1 MAEEA
6 QSNKSPALKP
16 STLVA
21 GIFAFL
27 IIFSAFAMLSGCLQ
41 SINFGD
47 AAGAV
52 FGNDTAK
59 VATQNACALGFMSF
73 GISVAGWFLGLAGTI
88 FDYSLLAFVVSMGGL
103 IGEDAPFANGIQ
115 LGWTIIRDLVNLAF
129 IGGLIYAAI
138 SLILKL
144 GAQNVGQLVV
154 RIIVAALLVNF
165 SYFFGAVIIDTS
177 NFVSQKIYEEA
188 ISIDNTDRVNPFSFS
203 GLAQAGTQSGLTAPV
218 SERFMVVTRLGSL
231 YDLRTEDF
239 AEGGEFAEN
248 STMPYIISFIGAVLF
263 SMTAA
268 IFATAAIFL
277 IIRFVIIV
285 ILLITAPI
293 GILYFVG
300 VPPFTNWGKAWWDT
314 LIAQAL
320 FPVVFLILVGISFK
334 VMELGFVDAVAGD
347 KSLFN
352 LVTNPSD
359 LEDWYANLNLLMVFG
374 VAWFFMYFSLQAA
387 SNIAQQKQFTPP
399 SPAAL
404 FAGASGFQKTVAGLY
419 PRQLLF
425 NFARKRL
432 EGSAEATL
440 EGIGSAGRWTGRE
453 IRGATGDILTL
464 KPLRDFTRDIGIPA
478 IPSIPPIRES
488 TRARRDVDA
497 RRTARIAGYLDDAMS
512 TDAETAAK
520 GRKGLKEE
528 FDRMSAEDRAKRW
541 NGMSARQRA
550 ALEDSL
556 PADMVAKMREDAKK
570 GGKIDAAAKEARGT
584 SGNVGVSSVPADLA
598 PVVRAI
604 AASDSHE
611 AVRDDREMYRALLSA
626 RSDKKAMQGLVA
638 EMRKNNISLAKL
650 PAEILQSKHV
660 AAELRVQDLHEIGR
674 NTRDITYEQYEKI
687 VRKTNRDTRKRFL
700 SGPGKYGR
708 PVSQKMT
715 DDTVEPDEDDE
726 APPADNPATPQRI

>member
-1 MAEEA
+1 MADEA

-21 GIFAFL
+21 GIFAFMF
-27 IIFSAFAMLSGCLQ
+27 IFAIFAALSGCLQ
-41 SINFGD
+41 SVNLGEILKAGTGNE
-47 AAGAV
+47 AAA
-52 FGNDTAK
+52 A
-59 VATQNACALGFMSF
+59 ATQNACALGFMSF
-73 GISVAGWFLGLAGTI
+73 GIAVAGWFLGLAGTI
-88 FDYSLLAFVVSMGGL
+88 FDYALLAFVVSMGGL
-103 IGEDAPFANGIQ
+103 VGQNAPFANGIQ

-144 GAQNVGQLVV
+144 GSQNVGQLVV

-165 SYFFGAVIIDTS
+165 SYFFGAVIIDAS
-177 NFVSQKIYEEA
+177 NFVSQKVYEEA
-188 ISIDNTDRVNPFSFS
+188 ISIDNSDRVNPFSFS

-248 STMPYIISFIGAVLF
+248 STMPYILSAIGFFLF
-263 SMTAA
+263 TITAA
-268 IFATAAIFL
+268 VFATAAIFL
-277 IIRFVIIV
+277 FIRFVIIV

-334 VMELGFVDAVAGD
+334 VMELGFVDSIAGD

-352 LVTNPSD
+352 LITNPDSLD
-359 LEDWYANLNLLMVFG
+359 VWYANLNLLMVFG

-404 FAGASGFQKTVAGLY
+404 FAGASGFQKFVTGLY
-419 PRQLLF
+419 PRTLAFRAATALTRP
-425 NFARKRL
+425 A
-432 EGSAEATL
+432 AEAVTD
-440 EGIGSAGRWTGRE
+440 AGGR
-453 IRGATGDILTL
+453 IVGGAVDGVKGLVTL
-464 KPLRDFTRDIGIPA
+464 KPLRDAFSPTA
-478 IPSIPPIRES
+478 
-488 TRARRDVDA
+488 RARQQTA
-497 RRTARIAGYLDDAMS
+497 ERRTGRVGGYLNDAMS

-528 FDRMSAEDRAKRW
+528 FDRMSAEERAKRW
-541 NGMSARQRA
+541 NGMNARQRA
-550 ALEDSL
+550 AVEDSL
-556 PADMVAKMREDAKK
+556 PAEMVEKIREDAKK
-570 GGKIDAAAKEARGT
+570 TGDKITSATAGT
-584 SGNVGVSSVPADLA
+584 SERSGVARSAGGSVDVT

-604 AASDSHE
+604 ATSDSHE
-611 AVRDDREMYRALLSA
+611 AVRDNREMYRALMDA
-626 RSDKKAMQGLVA
+626 RSDKKQMQALIS
-638 EMRKNNISLAKL
+638 EMRKTGVSLAKL
-650 PAEILQSKHV
+650 PAELLQSKHV

-674 NTRDITYEQYEKI
+674 NTRDISYDQYEKI
-687 VRKTNRDTRKRFL
+687 VKKTNRETRKRFL

-708 PVSQKMT
+708 PVSKAMRS
-715 DDTVEPDEDDE
+715 DEEPEVESDEETVESVSETETSSPEE
-726 APPADNPATPQRI
+726 PKS

>member
-21 GIFAFL
+21 GIFAFMF
-27 IIFSAFAMLSGCLQ
+27 IFAIFAALSGCLQ
-41 SINFGD
+41 SVNLGD
-47 AAGAV
+47 VVSGTLGNETGQNAA
-52 FGNDTAK
+52 K
-59 VATQNACALGFMSF
+59 NACALGFMSF
-73 GISVAGWFLGLAGTI
+73 GIAVAGWFLGLAGTI
-88 FDYSLLAFVVSMGGL
+88 FDYALLAFVVSMGGL
-103 IGEDAPFANGIQ
+103 IGQNAPFANGIQ

-248 STMPYIISFIGAVLF
+248 STMPYILSAIGFFLF
-263 SMTAA
+263 TITAA
-268 IFATAAIFL
+268 VFATAAIFL
-277 IIRFVIIV
+277 FIRFVIMV

-334 VMELGFVDAVAGD
+334 VMELGFVDSIAGD

-352 LVTNPSD
+352 LITNPDS
-359 LEDWYANLNLLMVFG
+359 LEVWYANLNLLMVFG

-399 SPAAL
+399 SPGAL
-404 FAGASGFQKTVAGLY
+404 FAGASGFQKFVTGLY
-419 PRQLLF
+419 PRTLAFRAATALTRP
-425 NFARKRL
+425 A
-432 EGSAEATL
+432 AEATTDFGGRVAGGAVQGL
-440 EGIGSAGRWTGRE
+440 KDIGG
-453 IRGATGDILTL
+453 LVTL
-464 KPLRDFTRDIGIPA
+464 KPLRDRAGLVLSPTA
-478 IPSIPPIRES
+478 
-488 TRARRDVDA
+488 RARRDVEE
-497 RRTARIAGYLDDAMS
+497 RRTARVGGYLGDAMS

-520 GRKGLKEE
+520 GRKGLKEDFE
-528 FDRMSAEDRAKRW
+528 RMSAEERAKRW
-541 NGMSARQRA
+541 NGMNARQRA
-550 ALEDSL
+550 AVEDSL

-570 GGKIDAAAKEARGT
+570 GGKIDTAAKEARTASAT
-584 SGNVGVSSVPADLA
+584 SGAGAGTQTLDVQ

-604 AASDSHE
+604 ATSDSHE

-674 NTRDITYEQYEKI
+674 NTRDITYDQYEKI

-726 APPADNPATPQRI
+726 VPPAEIGPGESAARSK

>member
-16 STLVA
+16 STLIA
-21 GIFAFL
+21 GIFAFMF
-27 IIFSAFAMLSGCLQ
+27 IFAIFAALSGCLQ
-41 SINFGD
+41 SVNLGD
-47 AAGAV
+47 VVSGTLGNETGQHAA
-52 FGNDTAK
+52 K
-59 VATQNACALGFMSF
+59 NACALGFMSF
-73 GISVAGWFLGLAGTI
+73 GIAVAGWFLGLAGTI

-103 IGEDAPFANGIQ
+103 IGQNAPFANGIQ

-144 GAQNVGQLVV
+144 GTQNIGQLVV

-239 AEGGEFAEN
+239 AEGGQFAEN
-248 STMPYIISFIGAVLF
+248 STMPYILSAIGFFLF
-263 SMTAA
+263 TITAA
-268 IFATAAIFL
+268 VFATAAIFL
-277 IIRFVIIV
+277 FIRFVIMV

-320 FPVVFLILVGISFK
+320 FPVVFLVLVGISFK
-334 VMELGFVDAVAGD
+334 VMELGFVDSVAGD

-352 LVTNPSD
+352 LITNPDS
-359 LEDWYANLNLLMVFG
+359 LEVWYANLNLLMVFG

-404 FAGASGFQKTVAGLY
+404 FAGASGFQKFVTGLY
-419 PRQLLF
+419 PRTLAFRAATALTRP
-425 NFARKRL
+425 A
-432 EGSAEATL
+432 AEATTDF
-440 EGIGSAGRWTGRE
+440 GGRVVG
-453 IRGATGDILTL
+453 GAVQGLKDVGGLVTL
-464 KPLRDFTRDIGIPA
+464 KPLRDRAGLILSPA
-478 IPSIPPIRES
+478 A
-488 TRARRDVDA
+488 RARRDVEA
-497 RRTARIAGYLDDAMS
+497 RRTARVGGYLNDAMS
-512 TDAETAAK
+512 TDAETASK

-528 FDRMSAEDRAKRW
+528 FERMSAEERAKRW
-541 NGMSARQRA
+541 NGMNARQRA
-550 ALEDSL
+550 AVEDSL
-556 PADMVAKMREDAKK
+556 PAEMVEKMREDAKR
-570 GGKIDAAAKEARGT
+570 GGKIDMAAKEART
-584 SGNVGVSSVPADLA
+584 ANATPATGGAQALDIQ

-611 AVRDDREMYRALLSA
+611 AVRDNRELYRQLINA
-626 RSDKKAMQGLVA
+626 RKDQRAMETLID
-638 EMRKNNISLAKL
+638 EMRSLGISLSKL
-650 PAEILQSKHV
+650 PTDILTSEHVRAQLTVKDLDEIYVDPKRSYEEYRKIRRRAPKQVVMEHDASP
-660 AAELRVQDLHEIGR
+660 GR
-674 NTRDITYEQYEKI
+674 
-687 VRKTNRDTRKRFL
+687 F
-700 SGPGKYGR
+700 GR
-708 PVSQKMT
+708 PVPAPEEET
-715 DDTVEPDEDDE
+715 EGDT
-726 APPADNPATPQRI
+726 PPEESETPNS